1 MTWHEER
8 GDGHVVLAVTGDLDI
23 ASAAAFRD
31 VGLRA
36 LGIDPV
42 TLVLDLTDVPFIDS
56 SGIAV
61 LVLLRRKARSR
72 RSELRLVTHRRI
84 DSVLRVTGLT
94 QAFDIYSTRSAA
106 VEGGDDAGARENTS
120 RSEAVRG

>member
-1 MTWHEER
+1 MVADLVWHAEHV
-8 GDGHVVLAVTGDLDI
+8 DGQVVLTVSGDLDI
-23 ASAAAFRD
+23 ASAAGFRD
-31 VGLRA
+31 ISLRT

-42 TLVLDLTDVPFIDS
+42 TLVLDLTEVPFIDS

-94 QAFDIYSTRSAA
+94 QAFDVYASREAA
-106 VEGGDDAGARENTS
+106 VAGAAR
-120 RSEAVRG
+120 

>member
-8 GDGHVVLAVTGDLDI
+8 GDGHVVLTVTGDIDI
-23 ASAAAFRD
+23 ASAAAFRY
-31 VGLRA
+31 VSLRT

-42 TLVLDLTDVPFIDS
+42 VLVLDLTDVPFIDS

-94 QAFDIYSTRSAA
+94 QAFDVYATRQAA
-106 VEGGDDAGARENTS
+106 VDGAGQP
-120 RSEAVRG
+120 V

>member
-1 MTWHEER
+1 MTWHVER
-8 GDGHVVLAVTGDLDI
+8 GDGQVLLAVAGDLDI
-23 ASAAAFRD
+23 ASAAEFRD

-42 TLVLDLTDVPFIDS
+42 TLVLDLTEVPFIDS

-72 RSELRLVTHRRI
+72 RSDLRLVTHRRI

-94 QAFDIYSTRSAA
+94 QAFDTYASRQAA
-106 VEGGDDAGARENTS
+106 VDGAGQPA
-120 RSEAVRG
+120 

>member
-1 MTWHEER
+1 MTWHVER
-8 GDGHVVLAVTGDLDI
+8 GDGQVLLAVTGDLDI
-23 ASAAAFRD
+23 ASAAEFRD
-31 VGLRA
+31 VSLRA

-94 QAFDIYSTRSAA
+94 QAFDIYDSREAA
-106 VEGGDDAGARENTS
+106 VSGAGQPA
-120 RSEAVRG
+120 

>member
-8 GDGHVVLAVTGDLDI
+8 GDGHVVLSVTGDLDI

-31 VGLRA
+31 VSLRT

-42 TLVLDLTDVPFIDS
+42 VLVLDLTDVPFIDS

-61 LVLLRRKARSR
+61 LVLLRRKARTH
-72 RSELRLVTHRRI
+72 RSELVLVSNSRV
-84 DSVLRVTGLT
+84 DAVLRISGLEHVFT
-94 QAFDIYSTRSAA
+94 ISRGTAA
-106 VEGGDDAGARENTS
+106 PL
-120 RSEAVRG
+120 